1 MARLRTPT
9 EQLRA
14 KGAFAKDPQ
23 RSRNDPPTA
32 GPIGSWPAHLKLN
45 ERAVWD
51 EIVTLAPEGVLT
63 SADRLGVEQLARMIA
78 KARLDEEI
86 NLKQDARIGWWL
98 ARFGMTSVDRAKFS
112 VPEAEAPEDPA
123 DKHLQ

>member
-1 MARLRTPT
+1 MSRLRTPT
-9 EQLRA
+9 EQLRG

-23 RSRNDPPTA
+23 RSREDPPTS
-32 GPIGSWPAHLKLN
+32 GPVGSWPAHLKLN
-45 ERAVWD
+45 ERQVWD

-63 SADRLGVEQLARMIA
+63 AADRLGVEQLARMIA
-78 KARLDEEI
+78 KARLDDDI

-112 VPEAEAPEDPA
+112 VPEAKPPEDPA